1 MIVVLH
7 AVLLWTSCTGCRG
20 KSGEDSHK
28 KHKAPAQ
35 GRGFRMEM
43 YGR

>member
-1 MIVVLH
+1 MVVVLH

-28 KHKAPAQ
+28 KTQSPGTGTGLRKGNA
-35 GRGFRMEM
+35 
-43 YGR
+43 